1 MRGQLERICTLA
13 PLLAFI
19 VLAPASALAAS
30 GGADPTWDLIWR
42 VANLVLLL
50 GVLFFL
56 ARKPLQAFFQ
66 DRRDRIQGELQ
77 SAAQLRKEAEERY
90 AKWQRQLVDLDAE
103 LERVRAI
110 ARERAET
117 ERAQILADAQAAA
130 ERIRSDAHVAV
141 EQELRRARDQLREE
155 ASALSIQLASEL
167 LQSQV
172 TDTDRDR
179 LLDEFITK
187 IEQPSSTGLGS

>member
-1 MRGQLERICTLA
+1 MRERLERSCVFA
-13 PLLAFI
+13 PLLA
-19 VLAPASALAAS
+19 LAVSMPASALAAS
-30 GGADPTWDLIWR
+30 GENVATDLMWR
-42 VANLVLLL
+42 VANLALLL
-50 GVLFFL
+50 GVLVVF

-66 DRRDRIQGELQ
+66 ERRDRIQGELQ

-103 LERVRAI
+103 LERVRVT
-110 ARERAET
+110 ARERAEA
-117 ERAQILADAQAAA
+117 ERERILADARAAA

-141 EQELRRARDQLREE
+141 EQELRRAREQLRDE

-167 LQSQV
+167 LQAQV

-179 LLDEFITK
+179 LLDEFTAK
-187 IEQPSSTGLGS
+187 IEQPSSNGSGS

>member
-1 MRGQLERICTLA
+1 
-13 PLLAFI
+13 LLAFI
-19 VLAPASALAAS
+19 VLAPASALAA
-30 GGADPTWDLIWR
+30 GGGGESPLWDLIWR
-42 VANLVLLL
+42 VVNLVLLL

-56 ARKPLQAFFQ
+56 ARKPLLAFFQ
-66 DRRDRIQGELQ
+66 DRRERIHGEIQ

-103 LERVRAI
+103 LERVRAT
-110 ARERAET
+110 ARERAEA
-117 ERAQILADAQAAA
+117 ERERILADAHAAA

-155 ASALSIQLASEL
+155 AAALSIQLASEL
-167 LQSQV
+167 LQAQV

-179 LLDEFITK
+179 LLDEFISK
-187 IEQPSSTGLGS
+187 IEQPSPTGSGS

>member
-1 MRGQLERICTLA
+1 MRARLLRSGALA
-13 PLLAFI
+13 SLLAVV

-30 GGADPTWDLIWR
+30 GGESAAWDLIWR
-42 VANLVLLL
+42 VVNLALLL
-50 GVLFFL
+50 AVLVVF

-66 DRRDRIQGELQ
+66 DRRERIQGELQ
-77 SAAQLRKEAEERY
+77 SAAQLRKEAEQRY

-103 LERVRAI
+103 LERVRAT
-110 ARERAET
+110 ARERAEA
-117 ERAQILADAQAAA
+117 ERERILADARAAA

-141 EQELRRARDQLREE
+141 EQELRRAREQLRDE

-167 LQSQV
+167 LQAQV

-179 LLDEFITK
+179 LLDEFTAK
-187 IEQPSSTGLGS
+187 IEQPSSNGSGS

>member
-1 MRGQLERICTLA
+1 
-13 PLLAFI
+13 LLALV

-30 GGADPTWDLIWR
+30 GGESPTWDLIWR
-42 VANLVLLL
+42 VVNLALLL
-50 GVLFFL
+50 AVLVFF

-66 DRRDRIQGELQ
+66 DRRERIQGELQ
-77 SAAQLRKEAEERY
+77 SAAQLRKEAEQRY

-103 LERVRAI
+103 LERVRVT
-110 ARERAET
+110 ARERAEA
-117 ERAQILADAQAAA
+117 ERERILADARAAA

-141 EQELRRARDQLREE
+141 EQELRRAREQLRDE

-167 LQSQV
+167 LQAQV

-179 LLDEFITK
+179 LLDEFTAK
-187 IEQPSSTGLGS
+187 IEQPSSNGSGS

>member
-1 MRGQLERICTLA
+1 VRERLVCGRALA
-13 PLLAFI
+13 S
-19 VLAPASALAAS
+19 VLALAVLTPAPALAAS
-30 GGADPTWDLIWR
+30 GESGLTDLIWR
-42 VANLVLLL
+42 VVNLALLL
-50 GVLFFL
+50 AVLFVF
-56 ARKPLQAFFQ
+56 ARKPMQAFFQ

-77 SAAQLRKEAEERY
+77 SAAQLRKEAEQRY
-90 AKWQRQLVDLDAE
+90 AKWQRQLLDLDAE
-103 LERVRAI
+103 LERVRAT
-110 ARERAET
+110 ARERAEA
-117 ERAQILADAQAAA
+117 ERERILADAHAAA

-179 LLDEFITK
+179 LLDEFIAK
-187 IEQPSSTGLGS
+187 IEQPSSNGSGS

>member
-1 MRGQLERICTLA
+1 MRERLRRSCALA

-19 VLAPASALAAS
+19 VLTPASALAA
-30 GGADPTWDLIWR
+30 GGGESPVWDLIWR
-42 VANLVLLL
+42 VVNLVLLL

-56 ARKPLQAFFQ
+56 ARKPLLAFFQ
-66 DRRDRIQGELQ
+66 DRRDQIHGEIQ

-103 LERVRAI
+103 LERVRAT

-117 ERAQILADAQAAA
+117 ERERILADAHAAA

-155 ASALSIQLASEL
+155 AAALSIQLASEL
-167 LQSQV
+167 LQAQV

-179 LLDEFITK
+179 LLDEFIAK
-187 IEQPSSTGLGS
+187 IEQPASTGPGS

>member
-1 MRGQLERICTLA
+1 MRERLKRSCALA
-13 PLLAFI
+13 SLLNLV

-30 GGADPTWDLIWR
+30 GGESATWDLIWR
-42 VANLVLLL
+42 VVNLALLL
-50 GVLFFL
+50 AVLFFL
-56 ARKPLQAFFQ
+56 ARKPVQAFFQ
-66 DRRDRIQGELQ
+66 DRRDRIQGEIQ

-103 LERVRAI
+103 LERVRATS
-110 ARERAET
+110 RERAEA
-117 ERAQILADAQAAA
+117 ERERILAEARAAA

-155 ASALSIQLASEL
+155 AAALSIQLASEL
-167 LQSQV
+167 LQAQV

-179 LLDEFITK
+179 LLDEFIAK
-187 IEQPSSTGLGS
+187 IEQPSSAGSGS